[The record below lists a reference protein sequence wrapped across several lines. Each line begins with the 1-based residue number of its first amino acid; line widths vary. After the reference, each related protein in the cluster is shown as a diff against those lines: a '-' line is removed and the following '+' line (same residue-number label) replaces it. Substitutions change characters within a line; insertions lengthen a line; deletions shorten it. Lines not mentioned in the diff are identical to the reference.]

1 MSRCAG
7 VLLLI
12 LALTLAEPKIRE
24 FMDWVKRRY
33 NIMKRCQYRRKAIRT
48 NKMLYKHTGD
58 SYYMERVETLRKKV
72 K

>member
-1 MSRCAG
+1 MSRCVG
-7 VLLLI
+7 ILLLI

-33 NIMKRCQYRRKAIRT
+33 NIMKRCQLRREAIKT

-58 SYYMERVETLRKKV
+58 IYYMERVETLRKKV

>member
-12 LALTLAEPKIRE
+12 LALTLTEPKIRE

-33 NIMKRCQYRRKAIRT
+33 NIMKRCQLRREAIRT
-48 NKMLYKHTGD
+48 NKMLYKHTKND
-58 SYYMERVETLRKKV
+58 YYMERVETLRKKV

>member
-1 MSRCAG
+1 MSRCVG
-7 VLLLI
+7 ILLLI
-12 LALTLAEPKIRE
+12 LALTLAEPYYRQFKA
-24 FMDWVKRRY
+24 WLKKRY
-33 NIMKRCQYRRKAIRT
+33 SIMKRCQLRREAIRT

>member
-1 MSRCAG
+1 MSRCVG
-7 VLLLI
+7 ILLLI

-33 NIMKRCQYRRKAIRT
+33 NVMKRCQYRREAIRT
-48 NKMLYKHTGD
+48 NKMLYKHTKND
-58 SYYMERVETLRKKV
+58 YYMERVETLRKKV

>member
-12 LALTLAEPKIRE
+12 LALTLAEPYYRQFKAWLR
-24 FMDWVKRRY
+24 KRY
-33 NIMKRCQYRRKAIRT
+33 SIMKRCQLRREAIRT
-48 NKMLYKHTGD
+48 NKMLYKHTKND
-58 SYYMERVETLRKKV
+58 YYMERVKTLRKKV

>member
-1 MSRCAG
+1 MSRCVG
-7 VLLLI
+7 ILLLI

-24 FMDWVKRRY
+24 FMDWVKHRY
-33 NIMKRCQYRRKAIRT
+33 NVMKRCQYRREAIRT

-58 SYYMERVETLRKKV
+58 SYYMERVEALRKKV

>member
-33 NIMKRCQYRRKAIRT
+33 NIMKRCQYRRKAIKT
-48 NKMLYKHTGD
+48 NKMLYKHTKND
-58 SYYMERVETLRKKV
+58 YYMERVEALRKKV
-72 K
+72 E